1 VCRSP
6 AEKPCGEKSLRGF
19 SFIESAFEGVKL
31 RQRVKKVVQVAWNVF
46 VLLKIGFYGKLLLG
60 IF

>member
-1 VCRSP
+1 VPVAGRK
-6 AEKPCGEKSLRGF
+6 ALRREISAGF